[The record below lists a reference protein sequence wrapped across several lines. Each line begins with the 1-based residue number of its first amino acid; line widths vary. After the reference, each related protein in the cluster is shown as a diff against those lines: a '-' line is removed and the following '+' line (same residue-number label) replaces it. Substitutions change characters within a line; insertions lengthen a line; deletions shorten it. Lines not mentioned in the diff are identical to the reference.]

1 MEIGWTPEWAVR
13 SADNYVAAV
22 RSRLIALTLV
32 TAVAIAACGSDD
44 DAAAPTTEPTPET
57 TEATPETSEAPADTT
72 PETTPDTSPETSVS
86 TPETTEAALAEFE
99 TLPAGPYE
107 VGVTTITIDGD
118 GERPLTV
125 DVWFPLV
132 EAGDALLH
140 QYTLIPGVF
149 YESPVAVTAAAD
161 QIAPDGPFPLV
172 VYSHGSGGLRYIASY
187 YTEAIASYG
196 YVVAAP
202 DHTGNT
208 AADRLLGAEADFD
221 VTALN
226 RPNDVG
232 AVINAMLDPTSTAT
246 AGFVAAV
253 DPESIAVT
261 GHSFGGFTALAV
273 AGGYENPLGSFVAD
287 GRIDAIIPLAP
298 ATGDGTRLMSD
309 AALESIQVPT
319 LVMVGTNDQTTPVEP
334 NVTRIWDLAKSE
346 PLVRVELV
354 DAQHQS
360 FTDVCDYQTFL
371 PTLGDAVPQPVLDT
385 IDSQASEGCAP
396 GDMDIER
403 AKELTNTFAINFLE
417 SVFRDADLI
426 NDVDTVI
433 PDDVSFTAR

>member
-1 MEIGWTPEWAVR
+1 M
-13 SADNYVAAV
+13 

-32 TAVAIAACGSDD
+32 TAVAVAACGSDD
-44 DAAAPTTEPTPET
+44 DTAAPTTEPTPATTAPTPET
-57 TEATPETSEAPADTT
+57 TEAPTDTSPATS
-72 PETTPDTSPETSVS
+72 PDTSPTTTETA
-86 TPETTEAALAEFE
+86 PETTEAALAEFE
-99 TLPAGPYE
+99 TLPAGPYD
-107 VGVTTITIDGD
+107 VGVTTITINAD
-118 GERPLTV
+118 GERPLTL
-125 DVWFPLV
+125 DVWFPLAD
-132 EAGDALLH
+132 AGDAPLH
-140 QYTLIPGVF
+140 QYTLIPDVF

-208 AADRLLGAEADFD
+208 AADRLLGAEAEFD
-221 VTALN
+221 VTALD

-232 AVINAMLDPTSTAT
+232 SVINAMLDPTSTET

-287 GRIDAIIPLAP
+287 DRIDAIIPLAP

-309 AALESIQVPT
+309 AGLESIQVPT
-319 LVMVGTNDQTTPVEP
+319 LVVAGTNDQTTPVEP

-385 IDSQASEGCAP
+385 INGQASEGCAP

-403 AKELTNTFAINFLE
+403 AEELTNTFAINFLE
-417 SVFRDADLI
+417 SVFRDAELI
-426 NDVDTVI
+426 TDVDTVI
-433 PDDVSFTAR
+433 PDDVIFMAR

>member
-1 MEIGWTPEWAVR
+1 M
-13 SADNYVAAV
+13 

-32 TAVAIAACGSDD
+32 TAVAVAACGSDD
-44 DAAAPTTEPTPET
+44 DTAAPTTEPTPATTAPTPEA
-57 TEATPETSEAPADTT
+57 TEAPTDTSPATS
-72 PETTPDTSPETSVS
+72 PDTSPTTTETA
-86 TPETTEAALAEFE
+86 PETTEAALAEFE
-99 TLPAGPYE
+99 TLPAGPYD
-107 VGVTTITIDGD
+107 VGVTTITINAD
-118 GERPLTV
+118 GERPLTL
-125 DVWFPLV
+125 DVWFPLAD
-132 EAGDALLH
+132 AGDAPLH
-140 QYTLIPGVF
+140 QYTLIPDVF

-208 AADRLLGAEADFD
+208 AADRLLGAEAEFD
-221 VTALN
+221 VTALD

-232 AVINAMLDPTSTAT
+232 SVINAMLDPTSTET

-287 GRIDAIIPLAP
+287 DRIDAIIPLAP

-309 AALESIQVPT
+309 AGLESIQVPT
-319 LVMVGTNDQTTPVEP
+319 LVVAGTNDQTTPVEP

-385 IDSQASEGCAP
+385 INGQASEGCAP

-403 AKELTNTFAINFLE
+403 AEELTNTFAINFLE
-417 SVFRDADLI
+417 SVFRDAELI
-426 NDVDTVI
+426 TDVDTVI
-433 PDDVSFTAR
+433 PDDVIFMAR